1 VHDLSIFGP
10 LKKYFRSSISDY
22 AREKGIE
29 IKLRNLPE
37 ILEEPWVLANNP
49 LNIKKGFQKAGIWP
63 LNINWVEE
71 NLEKLTLFKK
81 KSKEDQFQEMNE
93 AREENGQL
101 KTILK
106 GLDYLDLANKLPEMT
121 ISNKPHQLKRT
132 FSNILSQS
140 KSALEDSILKKTV
153 PRKNCV
159 GEFYED
165 SKILNEQERLVA
177 LKMAIDLRNLK
188 KNNQV
193 QKKTQSSQSNQSSL
207 NPKVRKYDA
216 FVQSQQTDL
225 EEEISYKKLKF
236 TQ

>member
-1 VHDLSIFGP
+1 MFQKNLYKYSYNWNEFKNETLIQNSEVYLK
-10 LKKYFRSSISDY
+10 LKKNSALHIPHSVLQQNLAHFGRLREISRT
-22 AREKGIE
+22 A
-29 IKLRNLPE
+29 
-37 ILEEPWVLANNP
+37 
-49 LNIKKGFQKAGIWP
+49 
-63 LNINWVEE
+63 
-71 NLEKLTLFKK
+71 
-81 KSKEDQFQEMNE
+81 KS
-93 AREENGQL
+93 RHYG
-101 KTILK
+101 
-106 GLDYLDLANKLPEMT
+106 
-121 ISNKPHQLKRT
+121 KPHQLKRA